1 MRQAG
6 TVRRP
11 SLGRWL
17 LAVVALLAGVGAVI
31 AGVQPSA
38 RHHVTVT
45 PSARGGSRAVL
56 SPQLKVVALGDSVP
70 AGSGCGCAPF
80 PVRYANSLA
89 AQSDRRVTV
98 SNDGVPGLT
107 SAGLTA
113 QLQDGQTTADDVA
126 SADVI
131 SITIGAND
139 FDYAQASDSCPGG
152 ALGCYDGRLA
162 TLSRQL
168 AAILG
173 RVAAL
178 RRGAST
184 TVLLTG
190 YWDIWKD
197 GRVAA
202 AAGPR
207 YETVGNQLTGRVN
220 ERLQRATA
228 GTGARYVDLVTAFR
242 GTADDDDTGLL
253 ADDGDHPNTAGHQ
266 VIADALLAATPGVPT
281 RDSGPM

>member
-1 MRQAG
+1 M
-6 TVRRP
+6 
-11 SLGRWL
+11 
-17 LAVVALLAGVGAVI
+17 
-31 AGVQPSA
+31 
-38 RHHVTVT
+38 
-45 PSARGGSRAVL
+45 
-56 SPQLKVVALGDSVP
+56 
-70 AGSGCGCAPF
+70 
-80 PVRYANSLA
+80 RYAASLA
-89 AQSDRRVTV
+89 SRSGRRVAV
-98 SNDGVPGLT
+98 SNDGTPGLT
-107 SAGLTA
+107 STELTA
-113 QLQDGQTTADDVA
+113 ELRDGEPAAADVA
-126 SADVI
+126 AADFV

-281 RDSGPM
+281 RDSGPS